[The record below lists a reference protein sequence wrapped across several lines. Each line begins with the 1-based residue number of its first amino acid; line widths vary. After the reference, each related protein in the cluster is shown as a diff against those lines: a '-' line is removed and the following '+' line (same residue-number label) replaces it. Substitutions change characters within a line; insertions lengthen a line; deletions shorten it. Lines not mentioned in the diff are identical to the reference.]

1 MVESLSVL
9 TVDRRHALEEFLLRQ
24 APPPVIPAERLSIG
38 PHQEADLPGAS
49 FVRISLGS
57 HEIAQVWCIDKRV
70 ARSPFPDAFH
80 EIPSFIRSSTVKPN
94 SQPTGNVTV
103 VANYQRL
110 ADVPVS
116 PTSLMFTT
124 SNRNTTQSIAITAF
138 DDTQAEGG
146 EWIDISHR
154 VNGGGFNNT
163 PAEDFTFRL
172 RDNDSYAHADGDSSV
187 RARLR

>member
-1 MVESLSVL
+1 MTRIQLLIIVAVLAALAITTSMVF
-9 TVDRRHALEEFLLRQ
+9 A
-24 APPPVIPAERLSIG
+24 APPGQTPILDISPPGNNPTWMTEGDG
-38 PHQEADLPGAS
+38 P
-49 FVRISLGS
+49 
-57 HEIAQVWCIDKRV
+57 
-70 ARSPFPDAFH
+70 RSY
-80 EIPSFIRSSTVKPN
+80 TVKPN
-94 SQPTGNVTV
+94 SQSTGNVTV
-103 VANYQRL
+103 VANNQHL
-110 ADVPVS
+110 ADVTVS
-116 PTSLMFTT
+116 PTSLTFTT

-172 RDNDSYAHADGDSSV
+172 RDNDSYAHAEGDSSV

>member
-1 MVESLSVL
+1 M
-9 TVDRRHALEEFLLRQ
+9 RQ

-38 PHQEADLPGAS
+38 PHQEADLPGAF

-57 HEIAQVWCIDKRV
+57 HGIAQVWCIDKRV

-103 VANYQRL
+103 VANNQHL
-110 ADVPVS
+110 ADVTVS
-116 PTSLMFTT
+116 PTSLTFTT

-154 VNGGGFNNT
+154 VNGGGST
-163 PAEDFTFRL
+163 TRL
-172 RDNDSYAHADGDSSV
+172 RRISRSGCGITIATHMLTATRQYARGFV
-187 RARLR
+187 RFAGRSW